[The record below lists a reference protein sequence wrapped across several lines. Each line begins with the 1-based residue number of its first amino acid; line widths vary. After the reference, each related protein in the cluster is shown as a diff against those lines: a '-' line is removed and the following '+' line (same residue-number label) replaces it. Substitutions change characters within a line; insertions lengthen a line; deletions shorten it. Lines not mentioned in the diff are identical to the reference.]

1 MTVDVVAAAEAS
13 GLDVLVLPAERSV
26 TGAHLTT
33 DTGGVVRPGDLP
45 IVVWRP
51 ARRGAALPPLAD
63 LLDDVLSRERPSA
76 VVVVCPGRRVSPPD
90 DIAASARAATVGLL
104 WDGSGREPQ
113 AVLRALADACGEHDT
128 GSVGDALVRVVAHGV
143 DLVALVTGLADA
155 LHAGVAV
162 DVADAP
168 VVALPPPADSDPLV
182 AERTLEPAGGRVH
195 VVRDRPLSSSETALL
210 DAVVPLLALALRV
223 HDLDR
228 ARTAPARAVLAT
240 ILGDDLVARE
250 AAIRQSRR
258 RRTLPARRHVTMALE
273 PFESTIGRAGLDR
286 LARQVESPVRAVDDR
301 AVVLVHDGAV
311 VFLVGEEVSG
321 ETLLRAVRR
330 HVTMPVALG
339 SSRPVD
345 DLRSLP
351 GAYRQAR
358 RAATIGR
365 RLGAANQVTAY
376 ENLGVVRLLH
386 QLPEHERRAFVA
398 EVLGPA
404 AAGGPDAA
412 DMRRLLRAL
421 RDTHGNTADAARRL
435 FVHRNTVRHRLTRIE
450 AAIGPFLDDPDRR
463 LTVFVALDLHRLDA
477 AP

>member
-1 MTVDVVAAAEAS
+1 MTVDVLTAAEAS
-13 GLDVLVLPAERSV
+13 GLDVLVLPAERAV
-26 TGAHLTT
+26 TGAHLA
-33 DTGGVVRPGDLP
+33 GPAGVARPGDLP

-51 ARRGAALPPLAD
+51 VRRGAALPPLAD
-63 LLDDVLSRERPSA
+63 LLDGVLRRERPSA

-90 DIAASARAATVGLL
+90 DVAATVRAAAAGLL
-104 WDGSGREPQ
+104 WDGSGRDPQ
-113 AVLRALADACGEHDT
+113 AVLDALTEVGGDHDT

-162 DVADAP
+162 DVAD
-168 VVALPPPADSDPLV
+168 VALPPPAEADPLV
-182 AERTLEPAGGRVH
+182 AERSLEPAGGRVH
-195 VVRDRPLSSSETALL
+195 VIRDRPLTATETALL
-210 DAVVPLLALALRV
+210 DAVVPMLALALRV

-258 RRTLPARRHVTMALE
+258 RRTFPTRRHVTMALE

-286 LARQVESPVRAVDDR
+286 LARQVESPVRAVDER

-330 HVTMPVALG
+330 HVNVPVALG

-412 DMRRLLRAL
+412 DMRRLLRVL

-435 FVHRNTVRHRLTRIE
+435 FVHRNTVRHRLTRLE
-450 AAIGPFLDDPDRR
+450 EAIGPFLDDPDRR